1 MDNTGFGS
9 EMNSFKWSCVIGT
22 TGGFDLED
30 QATISEDVFASTY
43 SRLAQEVYEKTGV
56 YVSAVITR
64 SRVVYHEDW
73 GCPKTGEYSFTLS
86 GSCNPAFSEP
96 AGYMAALKELAEC
109 LKEEWNQTTLLLE
122 ITPASVIYMKDDDR

>member
-1 MDNTGFGS
+1 MKMEGSGS
-9 EMNSFKWSCVIGT
+9 ELNSFRWSCTIGT
-22 TGGFDLED
+22 TGGFELED
-30 QATISEDVFASTY
+30 QKTVSEDMFASSY
-43 SRLAQEVYEKTGV
+43 SRLAQSVYEKTGI

-96 AGYMAALKELAEC
+96 AGYLAALKELAKD
-109 LKEEWNQTTLLLE
+109 LREEWKQTTLLLE
-122 ITPASVIYMKDDDR
+122 ITPSSVIYLKDDEN